1 MVCRGGSCYGVT
13 MGAVFTGGGMTGW
26 FYRHRRLP
34 SRWCVFFFALLPGL
48 FSGPVAA
55 ETPETSFGEAVFRR
69 LESER
74 SESAD
79 DLFGGRWGFV
89 HPFLSLGTEYTDNL
103 FNTRKDRRDDLT
115 TIISPGLWLALP
127 ASREQLLDVTT
138 MNSAPGGL
146 AVSRFVAESER
157 RHQAYALYRADI
169 KELAD
174 HSEFD
179 RTNQRAE
186 GLFSYRLR
194 GGLFFELLDIY
205 CRDDDEFGT
214 STLAALDRYRSNLFS
229 VRIGYE
235 ITPKTWVEF
244 DYSNYFLNYES
255 SRNLYRDR
263 QDNAFS
269 GSLFFRIFTKTA
281 LFVSADHIDVRYD
294 EDVLSDSTELNYYG
308 GIQWRMT
315 DHSVGRIKLGYGE
328 KDYVGQLFE
337 DRDSVRVEAQLQH
350 WLTPKTTLGF
360 VGSRRTNETTVQGP
374 EGSLSHAA
382 DLIYRQRI
390 TRKLSGESSLG
401 YTRDSFAGDF
411 YDDGEI
417 GKRVDEYYR
426 ANLKLGFDL
435 KSWLNFAVE
444 YTFDRRDS
452 NFDNYD
458 YRNNTIFLNVTFGI

>member
-1 MVCRGGSCYGVT
+1 
-13 MGAVFTGGGMTGW
+13 MTGW
-26 FYRHRRLP
+26 FYRHHRRP

-55 ETPETSFGEAVFRR
+55 ESSPANFGESIFLR
-69 LESER
+69 LENDR
-74 SESAD
+74 SEDAD
-79 DLFGGRWGFV
+79 DLFGGKWGFV
-89 HPFLSLGTEYTDNL
+89 HPFLSLGAEYTDNL
-103 FNTRKDRRDDLT
+103 FNTRQDRRADRT
-115 TIISPGLWLALP
+115 AIISPGIWLALP

-146 AVSRFVAESER
+146 GVSRFAAESEY

-169 KELAD
+169 KKPAD
-174 HSEFD
+174 HAEFD
-179 RTNQRAE
+179 RTNHRAE
-186 GLFSYRLR
+186 GLLAYRLR
-194 GGLFFELLDIY
+194 GGLSLELLNIY
-205 CRDDDEFGT
+205 CRDEDEFGT
-214 STLAALDRYRSNLFS
+214 SALAVLDRYRSNLFN
-229 VRIGYE
+229 VRVGYD

-244 DYSNYFLNYES
+244 DYSNYSLNYEA

-269 GSLFFRIFTKTA
+269 GSLFFRIFAKTA
-281 LFVSADHIDVRYD
+281 LFVSADHINVRYD
-294 EDVLSDSTELNYYG
+294 EDVLTDSTERNFYG

-315 DHSVGRIKLGYGE
+315 EHSLGRIKLGYGE
-328 KDYVGQLFE
+328 KDYVGPLSE

-350 WLTPKTTLGF
+350 WLTPKTTIGF
-360 VGSRRTNETTVQGP
+360 VGSRKTNETTVQGP

-390 TRKLSGESSLG
+390 TRKLSGEASLG

-411 YDDGEI
+411 YADGEM

-426 ANLKLGFDL
+426 TQLKLGFDL
-435 KSWLNFAVE
+435 KTWLNFAVE
-444 YTFDRRDS
+444 YAFERRDANFDR
-452 NFDNYD
+452 YD